1 MERSQLGIYLGVS
14 NEHAST
20 VSLLLTP
27 RTGLVSP
34 QFHVKWDDK
43 FETVTNNPLMKE
55 VGRWQEITQIHKM
68 RRTREP
74 SKRTR
79 RISVTTTDDLKQ
91 QSHNNNERKATS
103 EGDNERNATKSN
115 PIQGDERSSNRPG
128 ARNLPQRELLQRE
141 TRDNERN
148 ANETNPNQGDERS
161 SNQPGL
167 RNVPQRE
174 TRDKGRSKAKQ
185 LLDTP
190 IRGTRSTTQRGG
202 DGTTEQGNTSSRP
215 QLK

>member
-1 MERSQLGIYLGVS
+1 MSYASHIRRHTPREGESYTPLQRFSGVLDATTSLNHFHTFGCPVYNLDPTLQSQNSQRNKWMERSRLGIYLGVS

-55 VGRWQEITQIHKM
+55 VGRWQEMTQIHKT

-91 QSHNNNERKATS
+91 QSHNNNERRATS
-103 EGDNERNATKSN
+103 EGDNERNANKSN
-115 PIQGDERSSNRPG
+115 LIQGDEHS
-128 ARNLPQRELLQRE
+128 
-141 TRDNERN
+141 
-148 ANETNPNQGDERS
+148 
-161 SNQPGL
+161 
-167 RNVPQRE
+167 
-174 TRDKGRSKAKQ
+174 
-185 LLDTP
+185 
-190 IRGTRSTTQRGG
+190 I
-202 DGTTEQGNTSSRP
+202 
-215 QLK
+215 